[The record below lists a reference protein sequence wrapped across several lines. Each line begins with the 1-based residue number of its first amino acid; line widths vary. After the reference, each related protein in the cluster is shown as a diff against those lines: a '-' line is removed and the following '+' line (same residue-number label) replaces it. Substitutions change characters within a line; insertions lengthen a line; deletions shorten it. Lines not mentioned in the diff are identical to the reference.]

1 MKSLALALLLLS
13 IVVPQPIPPNP
24 PDKLAPASGLSQ
36 AIYLPIIQTVPPPP
50 PLGLNEWVN
59 VGDGVDYQQFTLPDP
74 NNVYVAR
81 MDRANPSVFLESSL
95 GTGELVGGRE
105 TVSGMAQRYDQ
116 AINHWNNTWGGRN
129 HVVVAI
135 NGDYFD
141 PSSGNPQNGM
151 LQSGWYIKRYNDY
164 EGWSGF
170 AWLADRSAFIGQC
183 IVNEPGGQFVSFA
196 DPEKTQRINAVNALR
211 QEGQLVLYTPQYA
224 SSTLTDSSG
233 SEVVVEL
240 SAPLAATAPGNRVNG
255 RVTAVRPD
263 SGSTPIPY
271 DSIVLSGQGQAG
283 QDLVNSVQVGDEIG
297 ITQEIGSF
305 GNDCKT
311 PIPGDWTQAYAGIGG
326 AFTFLTDGAPQH
338 LDVTGAIVRHPRTAI
353 AMNDQYIYFIVVDG
367 RDPGVSV
374 GMTFDELAIFAKE
387 KLDASY
393 GIAQD
398 GGGSSTMVIN
408 GRVMNLPSDK
418 CPMNSPNIVIGS
430 PIDQDLQQPT
440 SNPTPGSTPDIP
452 MMSCERPVSNG
463 MLMVTYEDKQQ
474 SQTFAPG
481 SPVVALR
488 PAAVYLGPGTNY
500 GLLATAPAG
509 ASGEVLADTNGL
521 DGVQAKGTNWWKV
534 TIGGITGWVSEGD
547 LSGQ

>member
-13 IVVPQPIPPNP
+13 IIFPQPVPPNP
-24 PDKLAPASGLSQ
+24 PDKLPQAPGPQHTIFMPVIQ
-36 AIYLPIIQTVPPPP
+36 AAPRILIGV
-50 PLGLNEWVN
+50 NEWVT
-59 VGDGVDYQQFTLPDP
+59 VGDGIDYQQFILPDP

-81 MDRANPSVFLESSL
+81 MDRANPSTFLESSL
-95 GTGELVGGRE
+95 GSGELVNGRE
-105 TVSGMAQRYDQ
+105 TVSSMAQRYDQ
-116 AINHWNNTWGGRN
+116 AINHWNNAWGGRN

-141 PSSGNPQNGM
+141 PGSGNPQNGM

-183 IVNEPGGQFVSFA
+183 IVNAPNDQYVSFA
-196 DPEKTQRINAVNALR
+196 DPEKTQRINAVNAPR
-211 QEGQLVLYTPQYA
+211 QDGQLVLYTPQYA
-224 SSTLTDSSG
+224 SSTLTDSNG

-240 SAPLAATAPGNRVNG
+240 SAPLSATAPGNRATG
-255 RVTAVRPD
+255 RVTAIRPD
-263 SGSTPIPY
+263 NGSTLIPY

-283 QDLVNSVQVGDEIG
+283 HDLVSSVQVGDEIG
-297 ITQEIGSF
+297 ISQEIGSF

-326 AFTFLTDGAPQH
+326 AFTFLTDGTPQH

-374 GMTFDELAIFAKE
+374 GMTFDELAVFAKE
-387 KLDASY
+387 KLDATY

-408 GRVMNLPSDK
+408 GQVMNLPSDK
-418 CPMNSPNIVIGS
+418 CPMSSPNIVIGS
-430 PIDQDLQQPT
+430 PADQDLQ
-440 SNPTPGSTPDIP
+440 PTPKATPDIP

-463 MLMVTYEDKQQ
+463 MLMVDYEDMQQ
-474 SQTFAPG
+474 SQTFTPG
-481 SPVVALR
+481 SPVVTTT
-488 PAAVYLGPGTNY
+488 AAAIYLGPGTNY
-500 GLLATAPAG
+500 GQIGTVPAG
-509 ASGEVLADTNGL
+509 SPGKVIADANGL

-534 TIGGITGWVSEGD
+534 TIGGISGWVSEGD